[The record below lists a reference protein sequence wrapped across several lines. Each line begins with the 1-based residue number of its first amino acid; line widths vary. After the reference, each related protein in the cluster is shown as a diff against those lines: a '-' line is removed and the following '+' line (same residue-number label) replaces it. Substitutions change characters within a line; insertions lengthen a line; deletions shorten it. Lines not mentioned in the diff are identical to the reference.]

1 MVRGMSKK
9 KAKFIPQEGSEFTAD
24 WFTDLFQ
31 EQYGA
36 AVLDVSREVIGTG
49 VGFVGEIHRCF
60 LSWDA
65 TRGDLPAS
73 VIVKVPSKL
82 PLNRS
87 LGEGLQLYEREVIAY
102 EKLASNMGL
111 PMPNVLYSAMD
122 DDPTPWLDSVI
133 TFLFSRLP
141 LSGVSWLTVKF
152 LELASKNPKL
162 RRYVLVLEDIADARP
177 PSQVEGGSLDDAL
190 ISLATLAKFHA
201 HHWMNEESIA
211 VSDRIWALN
220 RLPKVSQASYARNR
234 EEFIGR
240 FGELVGDE
248 KMSVIDDTQ
257 DRLEDLLAPLAQ
269 DPWTL
274 LHGDYRL
281 DNIMFRPNGEIVVID
296 YQLLSKGRPGW
307 DVAYFITT
315 ALSADY
321 KSEEETML
329 KHYHETLLRAGI
341 TNYSFEELVDDVEL
355 TKLLLAHR
363 LVGSRD
369 AFDTELQ
376 NSDETFV
383 DVVVKRVVGWI

>member
-65 TRGDLPAS
+65 TRSDLPTS

-281 DNIMFRPNGEIVVID
+281 DNIMFRPNGEIIVID

>member
-281 DNIMFRPNGEIVVID
+281 DNIMFRPNGEIIVID

>member
-1 MVRGMSKK
+1 MAKK
-9 KAKFIPQEGSEFTAD
+9 KASFIPQEGSEFTAD

-49 VGFVGEIHRCF
+49 VGFVGEIHRCS
-60 LSWDA
+60 LMWDA
-65 TRGDLPAS
+65 NRDDLPTS

-87 LGEGLQLYEREVIAY
+87 LGEGLQLYEREVVAY
-102 EKLASNMGL
+102 EKLSRNMGL
-111 PMPNVLYSAMD
+111 PMPSVLYSAMD
-122 DDPTPWLDSVI
+122 DDPTPWLDTVI

-141 LSGVSWLTVKF
+141 LGGVSWLTVKF
-152 LELASKNPKL
+152 LELASKNPRL

-248 KMSVIDDTQ
+248 KMRVIDDTQ

>member
-1 MVRGMSKK
+1 MAKK
-9 KAKFIPQEGSEFTAD
+9 KARFIPQEGSEFTAD

-102 EKLASNMGL
+102 EKLSSNMGL

-133 TFLFSRLP
+133 NFLFSRLP
-141 LSGVSWLTVKF
+141 LGGVSWLTVKF
-152 LELASKNPKL
+152 LELASKNPRL

-234 EEFIGR
+234 EEFLGR

-248 KMSVIDDTQ
+248 KMRVIDDTQ

>member
-1 MVRGMSKK
+1 MAKK

-65 TRGDLPAS
+65 TRSDLPAS

-102 EKLASNMGL
+102 EKLSSNMGL

-133 TFLFSRLP
+133 NFLFSRLP
-141 LSGVSWLTVKF
+141 LGGVSWLTVKF

-190 ISLATLAKFHA
+190 ISLETLAKFHA

-248 KMSVIDDTQ
+248 KMRVIDDTQ

>member
-1 MVRGMSKK
+1 MAKK
-9 KAKFIPQEGSEFTAD
+9 KARFIPQEGSEFTAD

-102 EKLASNMGL
+102 EKLSSNMGL

-133 TFLFSRLP
+133 NFLFSLLP
-141 LSGVSWLTVKF
+141 LGGVSWLTVKF
-152 LELASKNPKL
+152 LELASKNRRL

-190 ISLATLAKFHA
+190 ISLETLAKFHA
-201 HHWMNEESIA
+201 HHWMKEESIA

-248 KMSVIDDTQ
+248 KMRVIDDTQ

>member
-248 KMSVIDDTQ
+248 KMRVIDDTQ

-281 DNIMFRPNGEIVVID
+281 DNILFRPNGEIVVID

>member
-1 MVRGMSKK
+1 MAKK
-9 KAKFIPQEGSEFTAD
+9 KARFIPQEGSEFTAD

-65 TRGDLPAS
+65 MRGDLPAS

-133 TFLFSRLP
+133 NFLFSRLP
-141 LSGVSWLTVKF
+141 LGGVSWLTVKF
-152 LELASKNPKL
+152 LELASKNPRL

-190 ISLATLAKFHA
+190 ISLETLAKFHA
-201 HHWMNEESIA
+201 HHWMKEESIA

-248 KMSVIDDTQ
+248 KMRVIDDTQ

>member
-1 MVRGMSKK
+1 MSKK
-9 KAKFIPQEGSEFTAD
+9 KAIFIPQEGSEFTAD

-49 VGFVGEIHRCF
+49 VGFVGEIHRCS

-65 TRGDLPAS
+65 NRDDLPKS

-87 LGEGLQLYEREVIAY
+87 LGEGLQLYEREVVAY
-102 EKLASNMGL
+102 QRLSSDMGL

-133 TFLFSRLP
+133 TFFFSWLP
-141 LSGVSWLTVKF
+141 LGGVSWLTVKF
-152 LELASKNPKL
+152 LQLASKNPKL
-162 RRYVLVLEDIADARP
+162 RRYVLVLEDISDARP

-201 HHWMNEESIA
+201 HHWMSERSIA
-211 VSDRIWALN
+211 VSDRIWAIN
-220 RLPKVSQASYARNR
+220 RLPKVIQASYARNR
-234 EEFIGR
+234 EEFVGR
-240 FGELVGDE
+240 FGDLVGE
-248 KMSVIDDTQ
+248 AKMKVIDDAQ
-257 DRLEDLLAPLAQ
+257 VRLEGLLAPLVR

-281 DNIMFRPNGEIVVID
+281 DNIMFRPNGEIVIID
-296 YQLLSKGRPGW
+296 YQLLCKGRPGW

-315 ALSADY
+315 ALSAEY
-321 KSEEETML
+321 KSEEEKML
-329 KHYHETLLRAGI
+329 KHYHETLLSEGV

-383 DVVVKRVVGWI
+383 DVLVKRVVGWI

>member
-1 MVRGMSKK
+1 MSKK
-9 KAKFIPQEGSEFTAD
+9 KTVFIPQEGSEFTAD

-36 AVLDVSREVIGTG
+36 AVLGVSREVIGTG
-49 VGFVGEIHRCF
+49 VGFVGEIHRCS

-65 TRGDLPAS
+65 NRDDLPTS

-102 EKLASNMGL
+102 EKLSSNMGL

-133 TFLFSRLP
+133 NFLFSRLP
-141 LSGVSWLTVKF
+141 LGGVSWLTVKF
-152 LELASKNPKL
+152 LELASKNPRL
-162 RRYVLVLEDIADARP
+162 RRYVLVLEDISDARP

-234 EEFIGR
+234 EEFLGR
-240 FGELVGDE
+240 FGDLVGE
-248 KMSVIDDTQ
+248 AKMQVIDDAQ
-257 DRLEDLLAPLAQ
+257 DSLEDLLAPLAQ

-341 TNYSFEELVDDVEL
+341 TNYSYEELVDDVEL

>member
-1 MVRGMSKK
+1 MAKK
-9 KAKFIPQEGSEFTAD
+9 KAVFIPQEGIDFTAD

-49 VGFVGEIHRCF
+49 VGFVGEIHRCL

-65 TRGDLPAS
+65 NRDDLPAS

-87 LGEGLQLYEREVIAY
+87 LGEGLQLYEREVTAY
-102 EKLASNMGL
+102 QELSSDMGL

-122 DDPTPWLDSVI
+122 DDPTPWLESVI
-133 TFLFSRLP
+133 NFLFTRLP
-141 LSGVSWLTVKF
+141 LGGVSWLTVKF

-162 RRYVLVLEDIADARP
+162 RRYVLVLEDISDARP

-248 KMSVIDDTQ
+248 KMRVIDDTQ

-321 KSEEETML
+321 KNEEETML

>member
-1 MVRGMSKK
+1 MAKK
-9 KAKFIPQEGSEFTAD
+9 KARFIPQEGSEFTAD

-36 AVLDVSREVIGTG
+36 AVLDVSREIIGTG

-65 TRGDLPAS
+65 TRGDLPTS

-102 EKLASNMGL
+102 EKLASKMGL

-133 TFLFSRLP
+133 NFLFSRLP
-141 LSGVSWLTVKF
+141 LGGVSWLTVKF

-190 ISLATLAKFHA
+190 ISLETLAKFHA

-248 KMSVIDDTQ
+248 KMRVIDDTQ
-257 DRLEDLLAPLAQ
+257 DRLEDLLEPLAQ

-369 AFDTELQ
+369 AFDTGLQ

>member
-1 MVRGMSKK
+1 MAKK
-9 KAKFIPQEGSEFTAD
+9 KARFIPQEGSEFTAD

-65 TRGDLPAS
+65 TRGDLPTS

-102 EKLASNMGL
+102 EKLSSNMGL

-133 TFLFSRLP
+133 NFLFSRLP
-141 LSGVSWLTVKF
+141 LGGVSWLTVKF

-248 KMSVIDDTQ
+248 KMRVIDDTQ

>member
-1 MVRGMSKK
+1 MAKK
-9 KAKFIPQEGSEFTAD
+9 KARFIPQEGSEFTAD

-102 EKLASNMGL
+102 EKLSSNMGL

-133 TFLFSRLP
+133 NFLFSRLP
-141 LSGVSWLTVKF
+141 LGGVSWLTVKF
-152 LELASKNPKL
+152 LELASKNPRL

-248 KMSVIDDTQ
+248 KMRVIDDTQ

-281 DNIMFRPNGEIVVID
+281 DNIMFRPNGEIIVID

>member
-1 MVRGMSKK
+1 MAKK
-9 KAKFIPQEGSEFTAD
+9 KARFIPQEGSEFTAD

-65 TRGDLPAS
+65 TRGDLPES

-102 EKLASNMGL
+102 EKLSSNMGL

-141 LSGVSWLTVKF
+141 LGGVSWLTVKF
-152 LELASKNPKL
+152 LELASKNPRL

-248 KMSVIDDTQ
+248 KMRVIDDTQ

>member
-1 MVRGMSKK
+1 MAKK
-9 KAKFIPQEGSEFTAD
+9 KAAFIPQEGSEFTAD

-49 VGFVGEIHRCF
+49 VGFVGEIHRCS
-60 LSWDA
+60 LIWDA
-65 TRGDLPAS
+65 NRDDLPTS

-87 LGEGLQLYEREVIAY
+87 LGEGLQLYEREVVAY
-102 EKLASNMGL
+102 EKLSKNMGL
-111 PMPNVLYSAMD
+111 PMPNVLHSAMD
-122 DDPTPWLDSVI
+122 DDPTPWLDTVI

-141 LSGVSWLTVKF
+141 LGGVSWLTVKF
-152 LELASKNPKL
+152 LQLASKNPKL
-162 RRYVLVLEDIADARP
+162 RRYVLVLEDISDARP

-211 VSDRIWALN
+211 VSDRIWAVD
-220 RLPKVSQASYARNR
+220 RLPKVIQASYARNR
-234 EEFIGR
+234 EEFVGR
-240 FGELVGDE
+240 FGDLVGKE
-248 KMSVIDDTQ
+248 KMQVIDDAQ
-257 DRLEDLLAPLAQ
+257 DRLEDLLAPLAR

-281 DNIMFRPNGEIVVID
+281 DNIMFRSNGEIVVID
-296 YQLLSKGRPGW
+296 YQLLCKGRPGW

-315 ALSADY
+315 ALSADH
-321 KSEEETML
+321 KNEEETML
-329 KHYHETLLRAGI
+329 KHYHETLLLEGI
-341 TNYSFEELVDDVEL
+341 TDYPYEELVDDVEL

-383 DVVVKRVVGWI
+383 DVLVKRVVGWI

>member
-1 MVRGMSKK
+1 MAKK
-9 KAKFIPQEGSEFTAD
+9 KAVFIPQEGIDFTAD

-49 VGFVGEIHRCF
+49 VGFVGEIHRCL

-65 TRGDLPAS
+65 NRDDLPAS

-87 LGEGLQLYEREVIAY
+87 LGEGLQLYEREVTAY
-102 EKLASNMGL
+102 QELSSDMGL

-122 DDPTPWLDSVI
+122 DDPTPWLESVI
-133 TFLFSRLP
+133 NFLFTRLP
-141 LSGVSWLTVKF
+141 LGGVSWLTVKF

-162 RRYVLVLEDIADARP
+162 RRYVLVLEDISDARP

-201 HHWMNEESIA
+201 HHWMSEKSIA
-211 VSDRIWALN
+211 VSNRIWAVN
-220 RLPKVSQASYARNR
+220 RLPKVIQASYARNR
-234 EEFIGR
+234 EEFVSR
-240 FGELVGDE
+240 FGDLVGDE
-248 KMSVIDDTQ
+248 KMKVIDDAQ
-257 DRLEDLLAPLAQ
+257 GRLEDLLAPLAR

-296 YQLLSKGRPGW
+296 YQLLCKGRPGW
-307 DVAYFITT
+307 DVTYFITT
-315 ALSADY
+315 ALSADH
-321 KSEEETML
+321 KSEEEKML
-329 KHYHETLLRAGI
+329 KHYHETLLLEGI
-341 TNYSFEELVDDVEL
+341 TNYSYQDLVDDVEL

-383 DVVVKRVVGWI
+383 DVLVKRVVGWI

>member
-1 MVRGMSKK
+1 MAKK

-24 WFTDLFQ
+24 WFTDIFQ

-65 TRGDLPAS
+65 TRGDLPTS

-133 TFLFSRLP
+133 NFLFSRLP
-141 LSGVSWLTVKF
+141 LGGVSWLTVKF
-152 LELASKNPKL
+152 LELASKNPRL

-234 EEFIGR
+234 EEFLGR

-248 KMSVIDDTQ
+248 KMRVIDDTQ

>member
-1 MVRGMSKK
+1 MAKK
-9 KAKFIPQEGSEFTAD
+9 KARFIPQEGSEFTAD

-65 TRGDLPAS
+65 TRSDLPTS

-281 DNIMFRPNGEIVVID
+281 DNIMFRPNGEIIVID

>member
-1 MVRGMSKK
+1 MAKK
-9 KAKFIPQEGSEFTAD
+9 KARFIPQEGSEFTAD

-102 EKLASNMGL
+102 EKLSSNMGL

-133 TFLFSRLP
+133 NFLFSRLP
-141 LSGVSWLTVKF
+141 LGGVSWLTVKF
-152 LELASKNPKL
+152 LELASKNPRL

-190 ISLATLAKFHA
+190 ISLETLAKFHA

-248 KMSVIDDTQ
+248 KMRVIDDTQ

>member
-1 MVRGMSKK
+1 MAKK
-9 KAKFIPQEGSEFTAD
+9 KAAFIPQEGSEFTAD

-49 VGFVGEIHRCF
+49 VGFVGEIHRCS
-60 LSWDA
+60 LMWDA
-65 TRGDLPAS
+65 NRNDLPTS

-87 LGEGLQLYEREVIAY
+87 LGEGLQLYEREVVAY
-102 EKLASNMGL
+102 QKLSRNMGL
-111 PMPNVLYSAMD
+111 PMPNVLHSAMD
-122 DDPTPWLDSVI
+122 DDPTPWLDTVI

-141 LSGVSWLTVKF
+141 LGGVSWLTVKF
-152 LELASKNPKL
+152 LQLASKNPKL
-162 RRYVLVLEDIADARP
+162 RRYVLVLEDISDARP

-211 VSDRIWALN
+211 VSDRIWAVN
-220 RLPKVSQASYARNR
+220 RLPKVIQASYARNR
-234 EEFIGR
+234 EEFVAR
-240 FGELVGDE
+240 FGDLVGKE
-248 KMSVIDDTQ
+248 KMQVIDDAQ
-257 DRLEDLLAPLAQ
+257 GCLEDLLAPLAR

-281 DNIMFRPNGEIVVID
+281 DNIMFRSNGEIVVID
-296 YQLLSKGRPGW
+296 YQLLCKGRPGW

-315 ALSADY
+315 ALSADH
-321 KSEEETML
+321 KNEEEKML
-329 KHYHETLLRAGI
+329 KHYHETLLLEGI
-341 TNYSFEELVDDVEL
+341 TNYPYEELVDDVEL

>member
-1 MVRGMSKK
+1 MAKK
-9 KAKFIPQEGSEFTAD
+9 KARFIPQEGSEFTAD

-36 AVLDVSREVIGTG
+36 AVLDVSREIIGTG

-65 TRGDLPAS
+65 TRGDLPTS

-102 EKLASNMGL
+102 EKLSSNIGL

-122 DDPTPWLDSVI
+122 NDPTPWLDSVI
-133 TFLFSRLP
+133 NFLFSRLP
-141 LSGVSWLTVKF
+141 LGGVSWLTVKF

-162 RRYVLVLEDIADARP
+162 RIYVLVLEDIADARP

-190 ISLATLAKFHA
+190 ISLETLAKFHA

-248 KMSVIDDTQ
+248 KMRVIDDTQ

-363 LVGSRD
+363 LVGSRV

>member
-1 MVRGMSKK
+1 MSKK

-281 DNIMFRPNGEIVVID
+281 DNIMFRPNGEIIVID

>member
-1 MVRGMSKK
+1 MAKK
-9 KAKFIPQEGSEFTAD
+9 KARFIPQEGSEFTAD

-102 EKLASNMGL
+102 EKLSSNMGL

-133 TFLFSRLP
+133 NFLFSRLP
-141 LSGVSWLTVKF
+141 LGGVSWLTVKF

-248 KMSVIDDTQ
+248 KMRVIDDTQ

>member
-1 MVRGMSKK
+1 MAKK
-9 KAKFIPQEGSEFTAD
+9 KAVFIPQEGIDFTAD

-49 VGFVGEIHRCF
+49 VGFVGEIHRCL

-65 TRGDLPAS
+65 NRDDLPAS

-82 PLNRS
+82 HLNRS
-87 LGEGLQLYEREVIAY
+87 LGEGLQLYEREVTAY
-102 EKLASNMGL
+102 QELSSDMGL

-122 DDPTPWLDSVI
+122 DDPTPWLESVI
-133 TFLFSRLP
+133 NFLFTRLP
-141 LSGVSWLTVKF
+141 LGGVSWLTVKF

-162 RRYVLVLEDIADARP
+162 RRYVLVLEDISDARP

-201 HHWMNEESIA
+201 HHWMSEKSIA
-211 VSDRIWALN
+211 VSNRIWAVN
-220 RLPKVSQASYARNR
+220 RLPKVIQASYARNR
-234 EEFIGR
+234 EEFVSR
-240 FGELVGDE
+240 FGDLVGDE
-248 KMSVIDDTQ
+248 KMKVIDDAQ
-257 DRLEDLLAPLAQ
+257 GRLEDLLAPLAR

-296 YQLLSKGRPGW
+296 YQLLCKGRPGW
-307 DVAYFITT
+307 DVTYFITT
-315 ALSADY
+315 ALSADH

-329 KHYHETLLRAGI
+329 KHYHETLLLEGI
-341 TNYSFEELVDDVEL
+341 TNYSYQDLVDDVEL

-383 DVVVKRVVGWI
+383 DVLVKRVVGWI

>member
-1 MVRGMSKK
+1 MAKK
-9 KAKFIPQEGSEFTAD
+9 KARFIPQEGSEFTAD

-65 TRGDLPAS
+65 TRGDLPTS

-102 EKLASNMGL
+102 EKLSLNMGL

-133 TFLFSRLP
+133 NFLFSRLP
-141 LSGVSWLTVKF
+141 LGGVSWLTVKF

-162 RRYVLVLEDIADARP
+162 RRYVFVLEDIADARP

-248 KMSVIDDTQ
+248 KMRVIDDTQ

>member
-141 LSGVSWLTVKF
+141 LGGVSWLTVKF

>member
-1 MVRGMSKK
+1 MSKK
-9 KAKFIPQEGSEFTAD
+9 KTVFIPQEGSEFTAD

-36 AVLDVSREVIGTG
+36 AVLGVSREVIGTG
-49 VGFVGEIHRCF
+49 VGFVGEIHRCS

-65 TRGDLPAS
+65 NRDDLPTS

-102 EKLASNMGL
+102 EKLSSNMGL

-133 TFLFSRLP
+133 NFLFSRLP
-141 LSGVSWLTVKF
+141 LGGVSWLTVKF
-152 LELASKNPKL
+152 LELASKNPRL
-162 RRYVLVLEDIADARP
+162 RRYVLVLEDISDARP

-234 EEFIGR
+234 EEFLGR

-248 KMSVIDDTQ
+248 KMRVIDDTQ